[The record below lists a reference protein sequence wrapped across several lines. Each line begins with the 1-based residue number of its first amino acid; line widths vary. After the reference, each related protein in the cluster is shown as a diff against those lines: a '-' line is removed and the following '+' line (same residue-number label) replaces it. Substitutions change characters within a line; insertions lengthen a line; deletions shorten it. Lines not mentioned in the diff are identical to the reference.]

1 MEDSTPEQTYGYI
14 VNKLNDYNLAYLHLS
29 EMITPEDRINQYD
42 ASIVPFYR
50 KIYNGTLIS
59 CGGHTLE
66 SANRMLENQDT
77 DLIAFGKP
85 FISNPDLVERLR
97 NNAELTPWDKDTFY
111 HGGAKGYIDYPMLQ
125 HIHE

>member
-1 MEDSTPEQTYGYI
+1 M
-14 VNKLNDYNLAYLHLS
+14 
-29 EMITPEDRINQYD
+29 TPEDRMNQYD

-66 SANRMLENQDT
+66 SATRMLENKYA

-97 NNAELTPWDKDTFY
+97 IGAEVTPWNKDTFY
-111 HGGAKGYIDYPMLQ
+111 HGGPKGYIDYPMLQ